1 MEHKAAVFSLL
12 AIIMSACSVERDAA
26 AGREIL
32 RLKPGAYIVT
42 PKDGGPELEI
52 GISKDGYSVTELT
65 EKAVPPFTILK
76 NGDKIEYS
84 FTTIED
90 RNEIVLMDKNGD
102 GIPDQ
107 RLIVFRDKDGKSTRS
122 TVETVEVTFKPKK
135 HEN

>member
-65 EKAVPPFTILK
+65 KKAVPPFTILK
-76 NGDKIEYS
+76 DGERMEYT
-84 FTTIED
+84 FTTVND
-90 RNEIVLMDKNGD
+90 RNEVNLIDKNGD
-102 GIPDQ
+102 GIPDT
-107 RLIVFRDKDGKSTRS
+107 RLTVFRGKDGKSTGA
-122 TVETVEVTFKPKK
+122 TVETVEVTFTPKEK
-135 HEN
+135 